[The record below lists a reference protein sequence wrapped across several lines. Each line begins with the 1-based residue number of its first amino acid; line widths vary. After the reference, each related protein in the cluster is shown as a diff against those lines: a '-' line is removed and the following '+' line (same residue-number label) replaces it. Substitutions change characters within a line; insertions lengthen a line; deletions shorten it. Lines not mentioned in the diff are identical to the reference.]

1 MALPNI
7 FEKNVTDEVVQRIN
21 QLNSSTQANWG
32 KMNVAQMLAHCAVT
46 YEMVY
51 DNIHPKPN
59 GFVKLLLK
67 LMVKNNVVNEVPYK
81 HNSGTAP
88 QFLIKDNKDFE
99 KEKSR
104 LVEYIIKTQA
114 LGASH
119 FNNKESHSFGVLSK
133 AEWNNMFY
141 KHLNHHLSQF
151 GV

>member
-7 FEKNVTDEVVQRIN
+7 FEKNVSDEIVQRIN
-21 QLNSSTQANWG
+21 RLNNNTPANWG
-32 KMNVAQMLAHCAVT
+32 KMNAAQMLAHCAVT

-51 DNIHPKPN
+51 DNIHAKPN
-59 GFVKLLLK
+59 AFVKFLLK

-81 HNSGTAP
+81 QNSGTAP
-88 QFLIKDNKDFE
+88 QFLIKDNKDFN

-104 LVEYIIKTQA
+104 LVEYINKTQA
-114 LGASH
+114 LGEVH
-119 FNNKESHSFGVLSK
+119 FSNKESHSFGVLSK

-141 KHLNHHLSQF
+141 KHLDHHLSQF